1 MEYDIIIIGG
11 GLAGLYTAYNIKNK
25 YPDKKYIILES
36 NKRDYIGGRIGNET
50 FYGEEIVVGAG
61 VGRKDTDELL
71 IKLLDNLHIKYNEFI
86 VKMNYSKELE
96 NIIDIKKYLKF
107 LRSKYNKTYS
117 GHTFKQFGMK
127 ILGKKL
133 YDAFVSSSGYRDYE
147 NEDVY
152 ETLYHYQME
161 DNASGWTGLHIN
173 WKELVKKLCDK
184 IGRHNILT
192 SVKVDKLTKIKDC
205 LIEVEAN
212 ENRKLFIGKQV
223 IIATRINT
231 IQKLL
236 PKIPIYKEI
245 IGQPFIYIY
254 AKFDTKS
261 SLIMKEIVKTY
272 TIVPDPLQKIIPISD
287 SVYMIAYADNKNAEL
302 LSEYKENTKANREYF
317 ENELEICLGL
327 LPNTLH
333 IIAIKDY
340 FWPVGTHYYKPL
352 KNGESR
358 VKFIKEAQHPDK
370 DECILV
376 VGEVVSRRH
385 GWTEGALESVNA
397 ILKDIK

>member
-1 MEYDIIIIGG
+1 MEYDIIIIGA
-11 GLAGLYTAYNIKNK
+11 GLAGLYAAYNIKNRH
-25 YPDKKYIILES
+25 PDKKFIILES

-86 VKMNYSKELE
+86 VKMNYSKELK
-96 NIIDIKKYLKF
+96 NVVDIKKYLKF
-107 LRSKYNKTYS
+107 LRGKYKKIYS
-117 GHTFKQFGMK
+117 GQTFKQFGTKM
-127 ILGKKL
+127 LGKKL
-133 YDAFVSSSGYRDYE
+133 YDDFVSSSGYSDYE

-161 DNASGWTGLHIN
+161 DNASGWTALHIN
-173 WKELVKKLCDK
+173 WKELVNKLCDK
-184 IGRHNILT
+184 IGRNNILT
-192 SVKVDKLTKIKDC
+192 SIKVDKLTKISNC
-205 LIEVEAN
+205 LIEIEAN
-212 ENRKLFIGKQV
+212 KNRKIFLGKQV

-236 PKIPIYKEI
+236 PKVSIYKEI
-245 IGQPFIYIY
+245 MGQPFIYIY
-254 AKFDTKS
+254 AKFDSKS

-302 LSEYKENTKANREYF
+302 LSEHKENTKLNREYF
-317 ENELEICLGL
+317 ENELQLCLGL

-333 IIAIKDY
+333 ILAIKDY

-352 KNGESR
+352 KNHESR
-358 VKFIKEAQHPDK
+358 IKFIKEAQHPDK
-370 DECILV
+370 DDCIIV

-385 GWTEGALESVNA
+385 GWTEGALESVNS